1 MPTTVVDIDLTADI
15 AARPRETLTDVVV
28 IGTAADQ
35 PPGAAFGEL
44 RQYTRASEVSND
56 YGEDSDV
63 LTTSEAIAEMGAQHW
78 YVIVLEETAVQ
89 DEDIDDG
96 AAVVNTPILGEAG
109 VTAAARDVVYSTES
123 PPAAPAGGEVA
134 VNTETGE
141 VTTDDGTTATL
152 SYSYVDWDA
161 LQVVADEG
169 LDAAALADV
178 QAGREHIGDL
188 DALATWA
195 DAAGVGIVQPYVDAR
210 TLEDE
215 FAAMQ
220 VAHDVGTYV
229 QSGDLLT
236 FVHKSDEDTGG
247 YVLGQLARNDPWFDP
262 FWDGEG
268 YPFSSEAFRVDL
280 VGSPG
285 ETGTF
290 EGGSSDND
298 GTGPTNVIIEPRS
311 GTLVLSNSLTTAG
324 TESDFQFWDV
334 ARTQAFAARVVETAL
349 GDLRLQ
355 EDRIPFTDDGR
366 TMISSE
372 ITAALSDY
380 EGGPEDPFTEVNVQ
394 VPAVEDLSEEDRADR
409 RWTGIGIDGT
419 LSGNGHEFG
428 LTLNVDI

>member
-35 PPGAAFGEL
+35 PPGANFGEL
-44 RQYTRASEVSND
+44 RQYARASEVSND

-89 DEDIDDG
+89 DENVDDG
-96 AAVVNTPILGEAG
+96 AAVENTPILGEVG
-109 VTAAARDVVYSTES
+109 VTADARDVVYSTET
-123 PPAAPAGGEVA
+123 PPAAPNEGEVA
-134 VNTETGE
+134 VNTESGV
-141 VTTDDGTTATL
+141 VTTGDGTAATL
-152 SYSYVDWDA
+152 SYSYVDWDD
-161 LQVVADEG
+161 LQVVTAEG
-169 LDAAALADV
+169 LDVAGLADV
-178 QAGREHIGDL
+178 QAGRQHIGEL
-188 DALATWA
+188 NALATWA
-195 DAAGVGIVQPYVDAR
+195 DDADVGIVSPYLDAR
-210 TLEDE
+210 TVEDE
-215 FAAMQ
+215 FEAMQ

-236 FVHKSDEDTGG
+236 FVHKSDEDVGG

-268 YPFSSEAFRVDL
+268 YPFSSEPFRANL
-280 VGSPG
+280 VGEPG
-285 ETGTF
+285 EHGTF
-290 EGGSSDND
+290 EGGDASND
-298 GTGPTNVIIEPRS
+298 GSGPTNVIIEPRD

-324 TESDFQFWDV
+324 TDSDFQFWDV

-380 EGGPEDPFTEVNVQ
+380 EGGADDPFTEVDVQ
-394 VPAVEDLSEEDRADR
+394 VPAVDELSDDDRADR

-428 LTLNVDI
+428 LTLNVSI